1 VTALARDPSGALGS
15 TAFRLAAA
23 GVALF
28 VLAAAAIV
36 GVLFWQ
42 TNKVLTEQVLATL
55 GAEADVLSEEARR
68 GGLGRL
74 EEALAAR
81 SRPDGPGLYF
91 LSGGD
96 GAKLAGNLNRL
107 PPELQASP
115 EGGVFRYA
123 RSGVP
128 DAGERLG
135 VGIPIALPGGAT
147 LVIGRDV
154 EEQRAFAD
162 RVGRIFLL
170 GFGALALAGLA
181 GGLAISRRILGR
193 IETINA
199 ASRTIM
205 AGDLSRRVPVDGS
218 NDELDG
224 LAQSLNAMLDRIEQL
239 MNGLREVSDNIAHD
253 LKTPLSRLRN
263 RAEAALRD
271 PRREPAYREGLERT
285 LEEADELIKTFNAL
299 LLIARLEA
307 GALEEATERFDL
319 GALVRDVAELYEPVA
334 EEAGLS
340 LALRAGAGPWICAN
354 RQLVGQAVA
363 NLIDNAI
370 KYGAR
375 PSAESLAPS
384 PPRVEVG
391 VYETGAGIEI
401 AVADSGP
408 GVATSDRERVL
419 KRFVRLEESRTRPG
433 TGLGLSLVAAVARL
447 HRGCI
452 RLEDNVPGL
461 RAVLVLPNGLAAP
474 AEGDR

>member
-1 VTALARDPSGALGS
+1 MTALARHPSGALGS

-36 GVLFWQ
+36 GVLFCA
-42 TNKVLTEQVLATL
+42 NEQ
-55 GAEADVLSEEARR
+55 GADRAGAGDARR
-68 GGLGRL
+68 RGRRAVGGGPQGGLDGWRRRSPRAA
-74 EEALAAR
+74 ALMDR
-81 SRPDGPGLYF
+81 LYF
-91 LSGGD
+91 LSSGD

-123 RSGVP
+123 RLARRTRASDLASASRSRCRAAPPSSSGGMSRSS
-128 DAGERLG
+128 ARSRT
-135 VGIPIALPGGAT
+135 ASGGSSCSASAPWRWT
-147 LVIGRDV
+147 
-154 EEQRAFAD
+154 
-162 RVGRIFLL
+162 
-170 GFGALALAGLA
+170 GLA

-263 RAEAALRD
+263 RVEAALRD

-307 GALEEATERFDL
+307 GALEETTERFDL

-334 EEAGLS
+334 EEAASASPFGRARR
-340 LALRAGAGPWICAN
+340 ALDL
-354 RQLVGQAVA
+354 RQPP
-363 NLIDNAI
+363 
-370 KYGAR
+370 AR
-375 PSAESLAPS
+375 
-384 PPRVEVG
+384 
-391 VYETGAGIEI
+391 
-401 AVADSGP
+401 
-408 GVATSDRERVL
+408 
-419 KRFVRLEESRTRPG
+419 RPG
-433 TGLGLSLVAAVARL
+433 GGEP
-447 HRGCI
+447 HRQ
-452 RLEDNVPGL
+452 RHQVRRASR
-461 RAVLVLPNGLAAP
+461 RAVPRRLRRGSRSA
-474 AEGDR
+474 